1 MGPSTKPQ
9 KAQQARTD
17 CTIRGILYI
26 IIFDP
31 DVMKWK
37 HFPRYWHGHRW
48 IPLTKAGDAELWCFP
63 WSTPE

>member
-31 DVMKWK
+31 DVIKWK
-37 HFPRYWHGHRW
+37 HFPRYWHGHR
-48 IPLTKAGDAELWCFP
+48 
-63 WSTPE
+63 